1 MTNSL
6 ITGLPRSGTTM
17 LCYLLNKLPNSVALD
32 EPLDVSLLKGSSGSE
47 VIGLINDFFQSQ
59 REMILAS
66 GTAISKSM
74 GGRVISNPLSDIRE
88 AGFRKRLHDGMTI
101 AVDNVDSEFFDLYI
115 KHPAAFSALLPTL
128 SQYFC
133 CFACIRNP
141 LAVLLSWSTAM
152 IPVTRGRAPA
162 AECIDPELGR
172 HLDATYD
179 VLDRQLIL
187 LDFFFRRYADCNR
200 VQVLRYED
208 VIASFGRA
216 VQVVNPKAR
225 RLNEPLVSRNMREIH
240 NSDLVKRIVDQLLAS
255 DNACWIFYS
264 REDILSMLI
273 PA

>member
-17 LCYLLNKLPNSVALD
+17 LCYLLNKLPNSVALH
-32 EPLDVSLLKGSSGSE
+32 EPLDISVLKGSSNSE
-47 VIGLINDFFQSQ
+47 VIDLINDFFQLQ
-59 REMILAS
+59 RDMILAS

-74 GGRVISNPLSDIRE
+74 GGRVPSNPLSDICE
-88 AGFRKRLHDGMTI
+88 GGLRKRFLDGMTI
-101 AVDNVDSEFFDLYI
+101 TVDNVDSDSFELYI
-115 KHPAAFSALLPTL
+115 KHPALFSAMLPTL
-128 SQYFC
+128 SENFR

-141 LAVLLSWSTAM
+141 LAVILSWSTAM
-152 IPVTRGRAPA
+152 MPVSRGRAPA
-162 AECIDPELGR
+162 AEWVDSELAR
-172 HLDATYD
+172 HLDATSD

-187 LDFFFRRYADCNR
+187 LDFFFRRYADCNG

-216 VQVVNPKAR
+216 VQVVNPMAR

-273 PA
+273 SA